1 MAERERA
8 KLFAGRRRRGRAS
21 SSQQRE
27 TLGTESSTQG
37 RAGHLWPHPDVSA
50 FIGCVQLAQFF
61 VGRRLDEPEAGND
74 APAQGAGHED
84 TQRRQE
90 PAGENRDDSDQPDEC
105 QGEIEDGVVDA
116 DDEVFHGAYSLRDV
130 EKIPLSGGSG
140 RMLSQCLQRST
151 KEKRTNVLRIYLFT
165 FSIPKA
171 SRDYCIELR
180 LSCRTFLHLY
190 GSNSFFEKVLLFKLE
205 SKVLAVQVVE
215 L

>member
-8 KLFAGRRRRGRAS
+8 KLFRGRRRRGRAS

-27 TLGTESSTQG
+27 ALGTEPSAQG
-37 RAGHLWPHPDVSA
+37 RAGHSRLHPDVSVFA
-50 FIGCVQLAQFF
+50 GVQLAQFF

-116 DDEVFHGAYSLRDV
+116 DDEVFHEGIFLAGCRKNSPSPGGGAS
-130 EKIPLSGGSG
+130 
-140 RMLSQCLQRST
+140 MLSQCLHWPRKGAHLVKINSSP
-151 KEKRTNVLRIYLFT
+151 I
-165 FSIPKA
+165 FSCCC
-171 SRDYCIELR
+171 D
-180 LSCRTFLHLY
+180 
-190 GSNSFFEKVLLFKLE
+190 
-205 SKVLAVQVVE
+205 
-215 L
+215 

>member
-8 KLFAGRRRRGRAS
+8 KFFGGRRRRGRAS

-27 TLGTESSTQG
+27 ALGTEPSAQG
-37 RAGHLWPHPDVSA
+37 RAGHLRLHPDASVFA
-50 FIGCVQLAQFF
+50 GVQLAQFF

-90 PAGENRDDSDQPDEC
+90 PTGENRDDSDQPDEC

-130 EKIPLSGGSG
+130 EKIPLSGGRREHAITVPSWG
-140 RMLSQCLQRST
+140 ERRECLS
-151 KEKRTNVLRIYLFT
+151 EKILPFIQAKRG
-165 FSIPKA
+165 
-171 SRDYCIELR
+171 ELI
-180 LSCRTFLHLY
+180 
-190 GSNSFFEKVLLFKLE
+190 V
-205 SKVLAVQVVE
+205 
-215 L
+215 